1 MSLNIFARQDGGSA
15 RSARPRLT
23 HAIKLDRTATAAAEI
38 AALRQK
44 LAAAE
49 ARIRE
54 IEDKNNA
61 FKPFTWWKSDRTKST
76 PMLDE
81 LRECMAALN
90 CEIAKRSGL

>member
-1 MSLNIFARQDGGSA
+1 MLLNIFARQDGGSA

-61 FKPFTWWKSDRTKST
+61 SRP
-76 PMLDE
+76 
-81 LRECMAALN
+81 LRKRMAALN
-90 CEIAKRSGL
+90 WEIAKWWSGS